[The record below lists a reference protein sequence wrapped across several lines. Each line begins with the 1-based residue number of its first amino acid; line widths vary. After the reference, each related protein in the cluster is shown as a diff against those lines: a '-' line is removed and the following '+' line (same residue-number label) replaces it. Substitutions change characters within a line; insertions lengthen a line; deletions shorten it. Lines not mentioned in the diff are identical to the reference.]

1 LDAIGQMTGG
11 IAHDFNNL
19 LTVIVGNL
27 ELLEMRSTD
36 GRQLPL
42 IRDALESAELGA
54 DLTSR
59 LMIFA
64 RKCNLNPERADLRK
78 FCSDTLGLLKRTI
91 GATYHIR
98 TDFADD
104 LDAVMV
110 DLVQLQSALMNL
122 ALNARDAMGS
132 GGELMVSTQN
142 VTIDDTYMAQE
153 TDIEPGDYVRL
164 SVSDDGA
171 GMNIEAQ
178 KRAFEPFL
186 QPNLTVVARGLGWPW
201 YMALCVNLAGTSR
214 CTVNWVLEPVLAS
227 TSQPC
232 RKVLCKVGLMLQMGV
247 PQYYRKEMAKPS

>member
-1 LDAIGQMTGG
+1 MTGG
-11 IAHDFNNL
+11 IAHDFKNL

-42 IRDALESAELGA
+42 KRDALESAELGV

-64 RKCNLNPERADLRK
+64 RKCNFKPERADLRK
-78 FCSDTLGLLKRTI
+78 FCSDTLALLKRTI

-110 DLVQLQSALMNL
+110 DPVQLQSALMNL

-132 GGELMVSTQN
+132 GGELLVSTQN
-142 VTIDDTYMAQE
+142 VTIDDTYTAQE

-164 SVSDDGA
+164 SVSNDGA

-178 KRAFEPFL
+178 KKRAFEPFL
-186 QPNLTVVARGLGWPW
+186 RPNLTVVARG
-201 YMALCVNLAGTSR
+201 
-214 CTVNWVLEPVLAS
+214 
-227 TSQPC
+227 
-232 RKVLCKVGLMLQMGV
+232 
-247 PQYYRKEMAKPS
+247 